1 MHQAALAVSQMGNQ
15 HPFAPGEP
23 VGPFDGYSRTPRG
36 FDYTTSYNVAT
47 RPRTHE
53 RVSFDALRG
62 LIEAYDVAEICLWHR
77 IDSIRSL
84 DWKLIAAEGYAGDI
98 TGAIPVGMAALAKP
112 DRISSFST
120 WMAKWLYDVL
130 AFDAGTLYRLR
141 NRAGRVVGLAP
152 VDGTTIAPL
161 LDYWGN
167 SPQEPAEAYVQY
179 VNGVP
184 WNWLTRSDLIY
195 EPFRPRPNSP
205 YGHAPLESIMLNANT
220 DIRFQIYFLQR
231 FTEGNI
237 PEAFASAPENWNPEQ
252 IEVFQTYWDD
262 MIYGDQKAKHQIKWL
277 PGGSQFTWSNEK
289 DFTDTFSLFLMRK
302 TAAAFHVVPADLGFT
317 ENVNR
322 SSGESQADVQHR
334 VGDLPLIS
342 HIETILTRFLAD
354 DLGLPLQIRFDRGE
368 EQDDQLN
375 VAQSDQIYIQ
385 NGVVGASEIR
395 EMRFGLAEPEGQAVP
410 RVFFTERG
418 GPIPLAAL
426 YGVAGKIDPQTSAPD
441 PDSPLPHMAF
451 TGVPGVLPNPPLVTE
466 PLAEQE
472 YGPKALPPAG
482 PVQPGTVAKEDG
494 GAPTTGITSGTGI
507 TSYDLDGRNDDED
520 EPEQVAKE
528 LAAFRRFEKARRNT
542 GKWRDFEFEHV
553 PAGDARRL
561 NDQGKRSVAKSTS
574 GYSLNPRSGMISLD
588 VPDGLITPLPGGVDD
603 FHITVVYLGSD
614 VDDVALAQAL
624 SAAQDAAAA
633 QPGPLQ
639 GTLAGV
645 ETFPASDGSDGKVPA
660 YVPVIL
666 PGGDGLRAALEGL
679 SASERP
685 GWVPHVTL
693 AYLDEGDA
701 LPDPVPPTPVTFT
714 HLSVH
719 RGDVVQRFPLGAVD
733 VAKAGGGDGPKWPGW
748 RLADT
753 AAAYWAPLVL
763 AAVAG
768 TLTPALL
775 SRAAAAY
782 LAAFPDQDGSTPG
795 KQDRNDAAYAWLT
808 AWLASAGITLDLG
821 TLAGGILADGY
832 LIGTVSAAAV
842 VNGTRADTGTWTPGD
857 TAAATAGVTALGG
870 GAALGAMPAEQAGAA
885 VLTGGFIYAL
895 ARALAG
901 ATGDKAALAADL
913 VQVTADGDLAANA
926 TLDQLY
932 SAAGASA
939 LDWYQGRYTGDY
951 AWVTDPTLQN
961 CAICLGNEAGDPRP
975 LGEPWPSGDTDVY
988 VHFKCG
994 CALVP
999 A

>member
-1 MHQAALAVSQMGNQ
+1 MSVRSRAVKALGTDIEPLGGPSPQAMHQAALEVSQMGSQ
-15 HPFAPGEP
+15 QPFAPGEP
-23 VGPFDGYSRTPRG
+23 VGPYDGYSRHTRQ
-36 FDYTTSYNVAT
+36 FDYTTGYNIAT

-62 LIEAYDVAEICLWHR
+62 LVESYDIAQIAIWHR

-84 DWKLIAAEGYAGDI
+84 DWKLMAADNYSGDVTDAIAA
-98 TGAIPVGMAALAKP
+98 GMEILKRP
-112 DRISSFST
+112 DRVNSFET
-120 WMAKWLYDVL
+120 WLAKWLYDVL
-130 AFDAGTLYRLR
+130 AYDAGALYRLR
-141 NRAGRVVGLAP
+141 NRAGRCVGLQP
-152 VDGTTIAPL
+152 VSGVTLAPL

-167 SPQEPAEAYVQY
+167 SPEYPAEAYVQY

-184 WNWLTRSDLIY
+184 WNWLTRDDLIY
-195 EPFRPRPNSP
+195 EPFRPVAHSP
-205 YGHAPLESIMLNANT
+205 YGRAPLESIMLNANT
-220 DIRFQIYFLQR
+220 DIRFQVYFLER
-231 FTEGNI
+231 FTSGTI
-237 PEAFASAPENWNPEQ
+237 PEVLASAPESWNPEQ
-252 IEVFQTYWDD
+252 IEVFQAYWDD
-262 MIYGDQKAKHQIKWL
+262 LIYGNQAAKHQIKWL
-277 PGGSQFTWSNEK
+277 PGGSTFTWSNEK

-302 TAAAFHVVPADLGFT
+302 SLAAFHVVPSDVGFT
-317 ENVNR
+317 EDVNR
-322 SSGESQADVQHR
+322 SSGESQADVQHK
-334 VGDLPLIS
+334 VGELPFGRYVERI
-342 HIETILTRFLAD
+342 ITAFLQD
-354 DLGLPLQIRFDRGE
+354 DLGLPLKHQFDWGE
-368 EQDDQLN
+368 EQDDRLQQ
-375 VAQSDQIYIQ
+375 AQSDQIYIQ
-385 NGVVGASEIR
+385 NAVVGASEVR

-561 NDQGKRSVAKSTS
+561 NDQAREQVTK
-574 GYSLNPRSGMISLD
+574 
-588 VPDGLITPLPGGVDD
+588 
-603 FHITVVYLGSD
+603 
-614 VDDVALAQAL
+614 
-624 SAAQDAAAA
+624 
-633 QPGPLQ
+633 
-639 GTLAGV
+639 
-645 ETFPASDGSDGKVPA
+645 
-660 YVPVIL
+660 
-666 PGGDGLRAALEGL
+666 
-679 SASERP
+679 SASP
-685 GWVPHVTL
+685 
-693 AYLDEGDA
+693 
-701 LPDPVPPTPVTFT
+701 
-714 HLSVH
+714 
-719 RGDVVQRFPLGAVD
+719 
-733 VAKAGGGDGPKWPGW
+733 PKWPGW
-748 RLADT
+748 RLADQ
-753 AAAYWAPLVL
+753 AAAYWSPLAL
-763 AAVAG
+763 AAMAG

-782 LAAFPDQDGSTPG
+782 LAAFPGQDGSTPG

-842 VNGTRADTGTWTPGD
+842 VNGTPADLGGWQPGD
-857 TAAATAGVTALGG
+857 TAAAAAGVTALGG

-895 ARALAG
+895 ARVLAG
-901 ATGDKAALAADL
+901 ATAGEAALAADL
-913 VQVTADGDLAANA
+913 AQVTADGDLAANA